1 MVRIPDETVNDI
13 RQSTNILDVIGQYVQ
28 LNKSGQNYFAHC
40 PFHEDNTPSFS
51 VNEKKQIFKCFSCG
65 RGGNVFSFIQEID
78 ELSFPESV
86 IKVAEFSSVSIDE
99 NIKND
104 VLNGGRPA
112 DSRKSKL
119 YAIHEKASDFYQHL
133 LVNAEIGDQPF
144 QYLIDR
150 GLSEETV
157 DEFQIG
163 FSPAKRNSL
172 QLYLNTIEDINVD
185 RELLTSTGI
194 FSENNDDEETELLDR
209 FSNRIIFPIR
219 DFYGNIAGFSGR
231 DFQKNSDSN
240 GYKRAKY
247 LNSPETELFN
257 KRNILFNYRRAK
269 KTIKK
274 EGEVILFEGFMDVIS
289 SWQAGI
295 KHGIASM
302 GTSLTDQQIK
312 TIENITDKLVIAF
325 DGDNAGIEATKR
337 IVDLL
342 EESSDLTIEVLS
354 FPEGLDPDDFIHQK
368 GVDSYVEFTKQ
379 GRDTFMN
386 FLMKYHRRDINLNNE
401 VQRIEYID
409 LILNE
414 LTKVPSAIEREMY
427 LKQLSDEF
435 NMSFDLLNEQVQTN
449 LVESNQERINELRKN
464 RENNKFS
471 TIKAAVSVV
480 NKPKKT
486 KVESA
491 ELMMLNRLFYYEEA
505 WSYLES
511 VDNNFVFV
519 DDAYQQIF
527 ILFDNFK
534 QYNINIDDFI
544 DTLDN
549 DLKQIVTD
557 VLWLNLDTEPSF
569 EEIYD
574 YVQVIRKDYPIEQQ
588 IKDKRDELEQAQRTG
603 DSKEQLALTI
613 EITNLY
619 RKLKNPKE

>member
-99 NIKND
+99 NIKNN

-119 YAIHEKASDFYQHL
+119 YAIHEKASDFYHHL

-194 FSENNDDEETELLDR
+194 FSENNDDEEAELLDR

-231 DFQKNSDSN
+231 DFQKDSDSN

-354 FPEGLDPDDFIHQK
+354 FPEGLDPDDFIQQK

-471 TIKAAVSVV
+471 TNKAAVSVV